1 MTITKT
7 LLRKDRPNILMNY
20 FGSLFLTVEL
30 TTFSLAD
37 YFIDEY
43 HGGSWSFFSLSNGGF
58 YMAFKHEGNV
68 TFNNQNNLFCESI
81 DPEIASIIIN
91 LYAISAVVSESRDKN
106 LQKRYQQLYQYA
118 MELPEAKLIYRA
130 LD

>member
-43 HGGSWSFFSLSNGGF
+43 HGGSWNFFSLSNGGF
-58 YMAFKHEGNV
+58 YMAFKHEGSVN
-68 TFNNQNNLFCESI
+68 FNNQNNLFCESI

-91 LYAISAVVSESRDKN
+91 LYAISAVVSESRDKI
-106 LQKRYQQLYQYA
+106 LQTRYQQLYQYA
-118 MELPEAKLIYRA
+118 MELPEANLIYRA